1 MNKEKSD
8 RIRTK
13 PSKFGWRIH
22 NGSQKVQITEMGT
35 MLQVLGLPQPAEM
48 DGKSLMD

>member
-13 PSKFGWRIH
+13 PSKFGWRIYD
-22 NGSQKVQITEMGT
+22 GSQKVQVTEVG
-35 MLQVLGLPQPAEM
+35 V
-48 DGKSLMD
+48 